1 MKVVKIRRVGNSNV
15 VSLPREFE
23 ALGYTV
29 GTSVVV
35 DELANGEL
43 RVLPAST
50 VRDRIRAV
58 GREVIAE
65 DGEALHLLERYDRE
79 GLEPTDER

>member
-15 VSLPREFE
+15 VSLPRELE

-43 RVLPAST
+43 RILPAST

-65 DGEALHLLERYDRE
+65 DAEALRLLERYDRE
-79 GLEPTDER
+79 GLEPTDQR